1 MEQDP
6 LTAAKLPL
14 SARPRSSSSP
24 QKEASGPSFKKKKQK
39 KKKRTKQQKEKPK
52 REKTEP
58 SRYVHPY
65 FSIIST
71 LFFFYIPPLSRS
83 LFLSLSVAL
92 ALSLAVS
99 RTNCVGYYNFHALA
113 PEFGSS
119 ETSTYLR
126 RWRKVRLGLKK
137 LFILFS
143 LKEKKSIR
151 FLHFSHTHT
160 QTHASLRSA
169 RRLPPR
175 CPVEASCG
183 VVTVGEKLLFVGRLS
198 PHSPGDPEKKKAI
211 PYGCLCFFYS
221 FIYFLSFWILF
232 ERFLPLARSLSSPLQ
247 YPLFPVTAICADRF
261 AGETRN
267 LALIASSTFMFM
279 RHLCLKAFFPLSSFF
294 FFFFW
299 HI

>member
-1 MEQDP
+1 MCI
-6 LTAAKLPL
+6 LTFL
-14 SARPRSSSSP
+14 SFP
-24 QKEASGPSFKKKKQK
+24 
-39 KKKRTKQQKEKPK
+39 
-52 REKTEP
+52 
-58 SRYVHPY
+58 
-65 FSIIST
+65 
-71 LFFFYIPPLSRS
+71 LFFSFIFLLSRA
-83 LFLSLSVAL
+83 LSLS
-92 ALSLAVS
+92 LSLCRSRAVA
-99 RTNCVGYYNFHALA
+99 RCLADKLCRILQLPRARARVWELRNFDLPAQVEKGALG
-113 PEFGSS
+113 F
-119 ETSTYLR
+119 
-126 RWRKVRLGLKK
+126 KK
-137 LFILFS
+137 IIYFIFF
-143 LKEKKSIR
+143 KGKKILR

-232 ERFLPLARSLSSPLQ
+232 EPFLPLARSLSSPLQ